1 MIGGK
6 AEKSRG
12 SELLRPTMMISSA
25 SRILNVKKI
34 SNIIGGMGR
43 TSMASTISTTAGI
56 ASEDQEIFPANCR
69 RSDTVKDAT
78 AITALKSVV
87 KWGGYCLKPLRSIRL
102 CMNRA

>member
-12 SELLRPTMMISSA
+12 SELLRPTMMINSA

-43 TSMASTISTTAGI
+43 TSMASTISTTVGI
-56 ASEDQEIFPANCR
+56 ASEDQETFPANCR

-78 AITALKSVV
+78 AIAALKSVV
-87 KWGGYCLKPLRSIRL
+87 
-102 CMNRA
+102 NRVVIVLNHYVH